1 MWGVLHSRNMPRMH
15 PLLMTALANERS
27 LDMRADAAMRRR
39 SRLAL
44 SRIRRASARRVRRDR
59 WGSHIAHV

>member
-1 MWGVLHSRNMPRMH
+1 MWGVLLSRNMPRMH

-44 SRIRRASARRVRRDR
+44 SRIRRASARRVRRDG

>member
-1 MWGVLHSRNMPRMH
+1 MPEMH

-27 LDMRADAAMRRR
+27 LDMRADAATRRR

-44 SRIRRASARRVRRDR
+44 SRIRRASARRVRRSVR
-59 WGSHIAHV
+59 VAHV